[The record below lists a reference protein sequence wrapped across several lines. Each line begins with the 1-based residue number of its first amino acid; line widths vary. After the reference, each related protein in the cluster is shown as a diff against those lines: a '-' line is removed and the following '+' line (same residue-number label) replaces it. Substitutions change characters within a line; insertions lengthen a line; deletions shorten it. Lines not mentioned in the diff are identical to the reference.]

1 MKGQGTVP
9 RPRYPTYHARPRRE
23 PSSFSTTRPL
33 PREDAAYSHPP
44 IGGSRYQPARSGR
57 SRSPPRRGKGKGPSA
72 LFPPMQVKL
81 RHEGVLRTVS
91 RDGASEPISEG
102 AQSAYPLQVRRL
114 PRPHKGDW
122 HSGIEEDGAVGET
135 DATDMAEVDGAVSNE
150 GEFFAGEMAE
160 VDGSVGNEGELL
172 AAEMADADGDV
183 GNQGEFF
190 ATEEEEIDGGVGN
203 EGELF
208 ASKMAE
214 ADAGVSNEG
223 EFAESD
229 MAEVDGR
236 VGNEGEFNAAEMA
249 EADGGVGNEGA
260 ADLAASA
267 KAAPAAYFRLPGLPS
282 KPVPAGREWQE
293 GDPTNRIAIGG
304 IPQGTDA
311 MVLGTFFSTFG
322 EVRCVDVPSDSGG
335 AAFIEFARA
344 AEAEAACSCP
354 TGLLL
359 EGIQLDC
366 QLAPPEEEEEADA
379 SGQEALWVAA
389 SVLAQS
395 RVASSCRDLVMF
407 AVTVFVGFFFS
418 SLDVRGLEETEK
430 NQAKP
435 STDAGKEREKSKVTP
450 EASGAVSKVA
460 ASAGGTSELPGKVTA
475 VAKPSTDAGKVV
487 ISGST
492 RSLLVFFL
500 LGLQEKEKSKAG
512 GTSELPGKVTAL
524 VSAFDGPCC
533 RNLVVFLV
541 QAEPSTDAGKE
552 KEKSKDFV
560 HVPDPRALTTPDR
573 QFFSKGKGKKGF
585 FGKGKGK
592 APNSSD
598 LDEPKLFVGSLPA
611 GSTEEELKKH
621 FEEKFGQVSEMR
633 LIYNELN
640 EFRGFGFVTFKDL
653 DVARSVLDNYE
664 TNTFLGAWI
673 DCKVPINTG
682 EEQRKWKR
690 HAETSVS
697 LQKLPPTVTEA
708 ALKNYFQ
715 AYGKICKVTL
725 LAFAGAAEVT
735 FDSASSANS
744 CLRSAP
750 HLFEGEAIEVDLVQ
764 PPAASKSRRTSNGED
779 AQELQF
785 PEDVFLRV
793 SGLPPEKQQP
803 DVFKLFY
810 HFSLARIRELA
821 GEAIVEFTTH
831 SECVRAFRDKQG
843 GRVGCNRV
851 TLSAAT
857 REDFQQ
863 LKAAQEAI
871 WGGRPF
877 APPSLESCLRHL
889 DVLSRDA
896 GRRAET
902 RFGGT
907 RCCRAARRR
916 WRPHFSWAD
925 DSPDAVR
932 LGDACSLPG

>member
-1 MKGQGTVP
+1 M
-9 RPRYPTYHARPRRE
+9 
-23 PSSFSTTRPL
+23 
-33 PREDAAYSHPP
+33 
-44 IGGSRYQPARSGR
+44 
-57 SRSPPRRGKGKGPSA
+57 
-72 LFPPMQVKL
+72 FPPMQVKL

-260 ADLAASA
+260 IGAADLAASA

-366 QLAPPEEEEEADA
+366 QLAPPEE
-379 SGQEALWVAA
+379 
-389 SVLAQS
+389 
-395 RVASSCRDLVMF
+395 
-407 AVTVFVGFFFS
+407 
-418 SLDVRGLEETEK
+418 
-430 NQAKP
+430 
-435 STDAGKEREKSKVTP
+435 
-450 EASGAVSKVA
+450 
-460 ASAGGTSELPGKVTA
+460 
-475 VAKPSTDAGKVV
+475 
-487 ISGST
+487 
-492 RSLLVFFL
+492 
-500 LGLQEKEKSKAG
+500 
-512 GTSELPGKVTAL
+512 
-524 VSAFDGPCC
+524 
-533 RNLVVFLV
+533 
-541 QAEPSTDAGKE
+541 
-552 KEKSKDFV
+552 DFV

-779 AQELQF
+779 AQE

-871 WGGRPF
+871 WGGPV
-877 APPSLESCLRHL
+877 APRSWG
-889 DVLSRDA
+889 
-896 GRRAET
+896 GRRT
-902 RFGGT
+902 
-907 RCCRAARRR
+907 
-916 WRPHFSWAD
+916 
-925 DSPDAVR
+925 
-932 LGDACSLPG
+932 